1 MPVAAT
7 LFDRGSACTLTA
19 DMFGFLIKK
28 SFFDVWD
35 NFIGS
40 VLVNLGFVLLMA
52 IPFAIP
58 FAIADSLPALTLVIL
73 ALGILLLFVFAGGA
87 SLAARDIANYEGIE
101 WRALWSYVTETW
113 KSSLLFGL
121 INVVLVFLLSVAFPV
136 YTGME
141 NLFGI
146 AAAAVLFWAYVVW
159 LLAAQFFFPVRAQL
173 DEKFGKI
180 LKKCFV
186 LFFDNTGYAI
196 ASFVVLILLSAVSV
210 FTAFLIPGIMGI
222 LVWLQDGVK
231 LRVYKYDYLEEH
243 PDAERRRLPWDALL
257 VEDRERVGKRSF
269 RGMIFP
275 WKE

>member
-1 MPVAAT
+1 MPAERT
-7 LFDRGSACTLTA
+7 LFDRDSACTLCA

-40 VLVNLGFVLLMA
+40 VLVNLGFVLFMA

-58 FAIADSLPALTLVIL
+58 FAIVDSLPVLTLIVL

-87 SLAARDIANYEGIE
+87 SLAARDIADYEGIE
-101 WRALWSYVTETW
+101 WRALWSYVRQTW
-113 KSSLLFGL
+113 KTSLLFGL
-121 INVVLVFLLSVAFPV
+121 INIVLVFLLSVAFPV
-136 YTGME
+136 YTGMDS
-141 NLFGI
+141 LFGI
-146 AAAAVLFWAYVVW
+146 AAAAVLFWAYVIW

-180 LKKCFV
+180 LKKSFV

-196 ASFVVLILLSAVSV
+196 GSFIVLILLTAVSV

-231 LRVYKYDYLEEH
+231 LRVYKYDYLEEN
-243 PDAERRRLPWDALL
+243 PDANRRRLPWDALL